1 MRSMVAVLFGPFDRP
16 IDRATY
22 VRAGVSLMAL
32 KYVVDAAL
40 IGVFAGVFWTPAD
53 YLLPMISFNAEKV
66 AAFPTALNVALL
78 IWTLPFLCAGVSLSV
93 RRARDARL
101 FPGMVLLFF
110 VPVLNYVM
118 MLALAIVPSR
128 TREEAPS
135 IRDRFA
141 AQHGEE
147 PPIPVSAGLRRSGQ
161 MAIIMGAA
169 AGLAAVGAGV
179 MLLRSYGGGLFLGTP
194 FLIGLVSAV
203 VCNRAE
209 EHTAKETLAIGQL
222 ALLVTGGALL
232 FFAIEGAVCLA
243 MAVPIAAP
251 IALLG
256 SSIGYVLARRGR
268 PSSLSPFSLLVLLLL
283 GTAIDAA
290 VPAPAARIV
299 TTAIEIDAP
308 PEAVWRQV
316 TSFGDIKSE
325 PGWLFK
331 TGLAYPLRAR
341 LEGTGVG
348 AIRHC
353 EFTTGA
359 FVEPITVWDAPR
371 RLAFDVSAQP
381 PPLQE
386 WSPYSRVFAPHLDGF
401 FRTSHGEFQLVAL
414 EGGRTRLEGR
424 TWYTLDMEPAM
435 YWTAIA
441 DTILHAIHDRVLQH
455 IKREAEVIRTAAADQ
470 AHQQEGQE
478 VRSLCCLKG
487 PMPRTCSRSPNVLT
501 KILRKV
507 SS

>member
-1 MRSMVAVLFGPFDRP
+1 MRSMLALLFGGSDRP
-16 IDRATY
+16 LDRAAY
-22 VRAGVSLMAL
+22 VRAGLALMVL

-40 IGVFAGVFWTPAD
+40 IGVFAGVFWTPVD
-53 YLLPMISFNAEKV
+53 YLLPMVTFNAAKV
-66 AAFPTALNVALL
+66 AGFPAALNIALL
-78 IWTLPFLCAGVSLSV
+78 LWTVPFLCIGVSLSV
-93 RRARDARL
+93 RRAIDARL

-110 VPVLNYVM
+110 VPLLNYLM
-118 MLALAIVPSR
+118 MLALALVPSR

-135 IRDRFA
+135 IRDRFPS
-141 AQHGEE
+141 QYGEE
-147 PPIPVSAGLRRSGQ
+147 PPIPVVSGGLSRSGQ

-169 AGLAAVGAGV
+169 TGLAAVGVGT
-179 MLLRSYGGGLFLGTP
+179 MLLRSYGGSLFLGTP

-203 VCNRAE
+203 VSNRAE
-209 EHTAKETLAIGQL
+209 ERTRNETMAIGQL
-222 ALLVTGGALL
+222 ALLATGGALL
-232 FFAIEGAVCLA
+232 FFAIEGAICLA

-256 SSIGYVLARRGR
+256 SYIGYVLVRRGR
-268 PSSLSPFSLLVLLLL
+268 PSSLSHFSLLLFLML

-290 VPAPAARIV
+290 VPAPPGARIV
-299 TTAIEIDAP
+299 TTAIEIDAS
-308 PEAVWRQV
+308 PEVVWRHV
-316 TSFGDIKSE
+316 TSFGDIKAA

-371 RLAFDVSAQP
+371 RLAFDVIAQP

-386 WSPYSRVFAPHLDGF
+386 WSPYARVFAPHLDGF
-401 FRTSHGEFQLVAL
+401 FRTSHGEFRLVAL
-414 EGGRTRLEGR
+414 DGGRTRLEGR
-424 TWYTLDMEPAM
+424 TWYTLDMQPAM

-441 DTILHAIHDRVLQH
+441 DTILHAIHSRVLQH
-455 IKREAEVIRTAAADQ
+455 IKRAAESISNSN
-470 AHQQEGQE
+470 G
-478 VRSLCCLKG
+478 
-487 PMPRTCSRSPNVLT
+487 SR
-501 KILRKV
+501 
-507 SS
+507 